1 VRRVLAAVTAVLVAP
16 CAAGAAT
23 PASGSPRALVVIRVT
38 SVTTGVVTTDRPPKG
53 VSKGDRYVF
62 RDRLLNAARQ
72 FGKPIGAR
80 VGGDRGSVVLTSKT
94 NGVTRGVATL
104 PDGTIRFGG
113 NAGITALTYRILG
126 GTGRYAHARGI
137 LVVGQGDSPLN
148 TYRLSLPAKPG
159 GTLIVAHPPAGGMP
173 TYGV

>member
-1 VRRVLAAVTAVLVAP
+1 VRLLLAVVAGVLAGT
-16 CAAGAAT
+16 CAATAAVPATGA
-23 PASGSPRALVVIRVT
+23 PRALLVIRVT
-38 SVTTGVVTTDRPPKG
+38 SVTTGVVTTDRAPKG

-62 RDRLLNAARQ
+62 RDRLLNAAKQ

-104 PDGTIRFGG
+104 PGGTIRFGG
-113 NAGITALTYRILG
+113 DAGITALTYRILG
-126 GTGRYAHARGI
+126 GTGRYAHARGV

-159 GTLIVAHPPAGGMP
+159 GTLIAAHPVAGSLPAD
-173 TYGV
+173 GV